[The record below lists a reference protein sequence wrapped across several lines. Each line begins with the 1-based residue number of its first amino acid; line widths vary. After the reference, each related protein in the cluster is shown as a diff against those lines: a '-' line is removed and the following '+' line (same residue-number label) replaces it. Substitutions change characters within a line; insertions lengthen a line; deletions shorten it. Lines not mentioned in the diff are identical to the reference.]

1 MKARQ
6 ANKSLSFYL
15 YTVRHYFYLL
25 NYLMCWNYRSIAYSE
40 IYKIF
45 VKDSL
50 DVANRKDKS
59 FSQDVIDAEDVSG
72 GYVALDDCS
81 YIKD

>member
-15 YTVRHYFYLL
+15 CITGHYFYSL

-45 VKDSL
+45 AKYSL
-50 DVANRKDKS
+50 DTVNRKDKP
-59 FSQDVIDAEDVSG
+59 FSQDTIDAEDISG